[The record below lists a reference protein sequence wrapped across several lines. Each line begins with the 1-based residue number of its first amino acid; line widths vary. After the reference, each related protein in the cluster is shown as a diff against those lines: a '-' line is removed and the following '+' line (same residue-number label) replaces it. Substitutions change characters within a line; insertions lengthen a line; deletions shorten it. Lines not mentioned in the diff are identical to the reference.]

1 LRGILKVPGF
11 VDSDPEENVETSVS
25 RPFDQPRNRSHV
37 LPLPIDNQGVEV
49 YFRGLAI
56 QAEKIGCDK
65 SGGY

>member
-1 LRGILKVPGF
+1 
-11 VDSDPEENVETSVS
+11 
-25 RPFDQPRNRSHV
+25 